1 MPSSNLAT
9 DDLTDD
15 SNIDIS
21 DLWETPADSP
31 VISST
36 EEIEEALQAH
46 ASDALIPIGV
56 SHVCQSSTIQSTDTK
71 EMSASFT
78 ILTRPKKNELNR
90 GGRMVQ
96 IAPGP
101 LGEGMKT
108 ENYQKNPVVLF
119 NHGMEGFVFPVGLSQ
134 DKNGKCT
141 IKANARQMSGKVYF
155 KQSCPYA
162 ESVFQMIDDGLLRM
176 SSAGFSVEQM
186 VMLDLESKLP
196 QGVYTPLQVSGQRAF
211 DCTQS
216 DLMEWSI
223 VPIGADA
230 GALRQCVETGKHNGH
245 KIRPQLIP
253 VLRQYAEKPQAWG
266 IGFGGGM
273 IHQPQ
278 GQSYSNAITQAA
290 PIPAYEFHKALG
302 DAVERF
308 RVIVQESL
316 DQQRESIRQQADEF
330 SKQQAVAMREEFE
343 AGRVNFAT
351 IRQQAKTPSTQPE
364 ENPVQ
369 QSAVVTQQPVI
380 QQLNIAAVGEQIGSM
395 VSQAVAAALKPTQ
408 EAQQKLSDR
417 IAQITGK
424 LPD

>member
-1 MPSSNLAT
+1 MPDTNLLSDADSS
-9 DDLTDD
+9 D
-15 SNIDIS
+15 IDVS

-31 VISST
+31 VISNA
-36 EEIEEALQAH
+36 EEIDETLQAH
-46 ASDALIPIGV
+46 AADALIPIGV
-56 SHVCQSSTIQSTDTK
+56 SHLCQLSTIQSTDTK

-101 LGEGMKT
+101 LGQGMKT
-108 ENYQKNPVVLF
+108 ENYQRNPVVLF
-119 NHGMEGFVFPVGLSQ
+119 NHGLEGFVFPVGLSQ
-134 DKNGKCT
+134 DKNGNCT

-162 ESVFQMIDDGLLRM
+162 ESVFQMVDDGLLRM

-223 VPIGADA
+223 VPVGADA
-230 GALRQCVETGKHNGH
+230 GALRQCVETGKYNGH

-278 GQSYSNAITQAA
+278 GQTYSNAITQAA
-290 PIPAYEFHKALG
+290 PISADDFRKALK
-302 DAVERF
+302 DTVEEF
-308 RVIVQESL
+308 RIVAQESL
-316 DQQRESIRQQADEF
+316 
-330 SKQQAVAMREEFE
+330 KQQME
-343 AGRVNFAT
+343 AFMNAPLSPLVSSLAENFT
-351 IRQQAKTPSTQPE
+351 SQSPQAKTPSTQPE

-369 QSAVVTQQPVI
+369 QSAVVTQPVI

>member
-1 MPSSNLAT
+1 MPASNLAT
-9 DDLTDD
+9 DDFTDD
-15 SNIDIS
+15 IDVS

-31 VISST
+31 VISNA
-36 EEIEEALQAH
+36 EEIDETLQAH
-46 ASDALIPIGV
+46 AADALIPIGV
-56 SHVCQSSTIQSTDTK
+56 SHLCQSSTIQSTDTK

-101 LGEGMKT
+101 LGQGMKT
-108 ENYQKNPVVLF
+108 ENYQRNPVVLF
-119 NHGMEGFVFPVGLSQ
+119 NHGLEGFVFPVGLSQ
-134 DKNGKCT
+134 DKNGNCT

-162 ESVFQMIDDGLLRM
+162 ESVFQMVDDGLLRM

-223 VPIGADA
+223 VPVGADA
-230 GALRQCVETGKHNGH
+230 GALRQCVETGKYNGH

-273 IHQPQ
+273 IHQAGVTKAEPDWIKENRELIESTRDLL
-278 GQSYSNAITQAA
+278 QSVKTYCDDVN
-290 PIPAYEFHKALG
+290 
-302 DAVERF
+302 
-308 RVIVQESL
+308 
-316 DQQRESIRQQADEF
+316 RENSILRA
-330 SKQQAVAMREEFE
+330 
-343 AGRVNFAT
+343 NFAS
-351 IRQQAKTPSTQPE
+351 QSPQATTPSTQPE